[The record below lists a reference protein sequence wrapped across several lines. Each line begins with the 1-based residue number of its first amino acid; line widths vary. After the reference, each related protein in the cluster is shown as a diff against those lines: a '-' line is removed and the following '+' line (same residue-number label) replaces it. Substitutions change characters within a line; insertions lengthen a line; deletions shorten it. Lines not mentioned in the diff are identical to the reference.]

1 MRIHWSLLAL
11 AAMSA
16 NATEYTLSSPDAQ
29 IFGDTEVITAFAD
42 DTLPDLARRYSL
54 GYEEIQRANPGV
66 DLWLPGEGTPIVIPG
81 QRLLPPGPRE
91 GIVVNLPE
99 HRLYYYPK
107 VKKGETPYV
116 ITYPVSIGKMD
127 WSTPLGKTKIVDKRR
142 NPTWSPP
149 ESVRKEHEERGDPL
163 PKVVK
168 AGPDNPLGAYAMRL
182 DIHPG
187 AYLIH
192 GTNNPIAVGM
202 AITHGCIRM
211 YPEDIEALFPKV
223 PVGTPVWLIN
233 EPVKV
238 ARVDG
243 QVWLE
248 VHPPVDAEGQ
258 RADIDLEKFY
268 QLANAAL
275 GETPAAIHWDFV
287 MAALK
292 DAAGMPQTVGLE
304 VDADVVPPP
313 LETPAVLPAEAA
325 PPAAPE
331 TPAVSNAPA
340 GTDAPAPD
348 APMLPDSP
356 PASASASAAPQP
368 P

>member
-1 MRIHWSLLAL
+1 MRLLILALLAGG
-11 AAMSA
+11 AATA
-16 NATEYTLSSPDAQ
+16 NATQYPLVDTQALM
-29 IFGDTEVITAFAD
+29 FGDTETITAFGE

-54 GYEEIQRANPGV
+54 GYEEILRANPGV
-66 DLWLPGEGTPIVIPG
+66 DTWLPGEGTTIVIPG
-81 QRLLPPGPRE
+81 QRLLPSSARE

-107 VKKGETPYV
+107 VKQGETPYV

-127 WSTPLGKTKIVDKRR
+127 WSTPLGKTRVVDKRK

-163 PKVVK
+163 PAIVK

-211 YPEDIEALFPKV
+211 YPEDIEKLFPVV
-223 PVGTPVWLIN
+223 PVSTPVWLVN

-243 QVWLE
+243 RVWLE

-258 RADIDLEKFY
+258 RAEVDIERFY
-268 QLANAAL
+268 ALANAAL
-275 GETPAAIHWDFV
+275 GEQPAAIHWELV
-287 MAALK
+287 MDTLK
-292 DAAGMPQTVGLE
+292 EASGLPQMIGIE
-304 VDADVVPPP
+304 VDPNDLPPAP
-313 LETPAVLPAEAA
+313 APPAPEAAPAEPTAEPAPAVE
-325 PPAAPE
+325 PPAAPA
-331 TPAVSNAPA
+331 T
-340 GTDAPAPD
+340 G
-348 APMLPDSP
+348 
-356 PASASASAAPQP
+356 
-368 P
+368 